1 MDGLRS
7 HFRILTHGHRPV
19 ISDPWTT
26 CLVSAAWIPTV
37 RSTAVGA
44 QVTLPSAA
52 ASASRTTSA
61 CFIAG
66 PARTASPNAKA
77 LHFSALTSPRT
88 RLVRCSITS
97 PRVTAPGR
105 PAASSASTATPS
117 LAWLAGP
124 DSTLQRPTTSSWLFP
139 PQTREVQFDEKWA
152 FVAKKQKN
160 CDPANPADAH
170 KGDYWDHV
178 AYDPE
183 HRLVLA
189 VIPGSRSIENAEA
202 IVTEVKQR
210 LGGAAP
216 ELITSD
222 EAPAYASA
230 IENAF
235 GVPVVPAPNRP
246 GRPRIAP
253 QQRLPEGLNYATVH
267 KHRQNNRVVAVER
280 RQIFGTR
287 AGLDRAL
294 EGSKVSRTVN
304 TSFLERR
311 HATDRGRNAR
321 KSRRTYRFSKDWR
334 VHEAMTYFTLYS
346 DNFCWPVRTLSVR
359 SGDGRLLRR
368 TPALAAGLTDHV
380 WSRDEWLRF
389 PALQSA

>member
-1 MDGLRS
+1 MDGVHS
-7 HFRILTHGHRPV
+7 HFSTPAYGHRPV
-19 ISDPWTT
+19 IRDLWTT
-26 CLVSAAWIPTV
+26 SLASAASIPTV
-37 RSTAVGA
+37 RSTAVAA
-44 QVTLPSAA
+44 QETSPSAA
-52 ASASRTTSA
+52 ASASRITSA

-66 PARTASPNAKA
+66 TANTVSPNAKA
-77 LHFSALTSPRT
+77 RHFLALTSLRT

-97 PRVTAPGR
+97 LRVTAPGR
-105 PAASSASTATPS
+105 PAASSVSTATPS
-117 LAWLAGP
+117 PAWPAGP
-124 DSTLQRPTTSSWLFP
+124 DNMLKRPTTSSWLFP

-202 IVTEVKQR
+202 IVMEAKQR
-210 LGGAAP
+210 LGGEAP

-230 IENAF
+230 IEHAF
-235 GVPVVPAPNRP
+235 GMPVEPAPSRP

-267 KHRQNNRVVAVER
+267 KQRRNNRVVAVER
-280 RQIFGTR
+280 RQIFGTP
-287 AGLDRAL
+287 AGLDKAL
-294 EGSKVSRTVN
+294 ENSQVSRGVN

-321 KSRRTYRFSKDWR
+321 KSRRTYRFSKNWQ

-346 DNFCWPVRTLSVR
+346 DNFCWPVRTLSVL
-359 SGDGRLLRR
+359 SEEGRLLKR
-368 TPALAAGLTDHV
+368 TPAVAAGLTDHV
-380 WSRDEWLRF
+380 WSRGEWLRF
-389 PALQSA
+389 PVLQSV